1 MSGTLFVVA
10 TPIGNL
16 EDVTLRALRVLGSV
30 TLIAAEDTRRTAR
43 LLARHG
49 ISTPMTSFHEHNARS
64 KAPGLVRKLGAGADV
79 ALVTDAGTPGVSDP
93 GPELVRAALAAG
105 VRVEPIPGPSAPL
118 AAVVA
123 SGFPVVPLTILG
135 FPPRRSKDRTS
146 FFNMISATTHTVVFF
161 ESPLRVRRTMEENAH
176 IFVERPII
184 LGREITK
191 SHEEFLTGT
200 ALSLADRLASP
211 QKGEFT
217 VVVGPPRALPV
228 GSKDISPK
236 DDASIE
242 AEFIGLSTELGGSS
256 RRAVIGAVAKKLN
269 MSTRDVYSAI
279 ERSRRSGD

>member
-30 TLIAAEDTRRTAR
+30 ALIAAEDTRRTAR

-64 KAPGLVRKLGAGADV
+64 KVPGLVHKLGSGADV

-105 VRVEPIPGPSAPL
+105 ARVEPIPGASAPL

-135 FPPRRSKDRTS
+135 FPPRRSKDRET
-146 FFNMISATTHTVVFF
+146 FFKMVAGTDHSVVFF
-161 ESPLRVRRTMEENAH
+161 ESPLRVKRALAELAD
-176 IFVERPII
+176 ICGERPII

-191 SHEEFLTGT
+191 AHEEFLAGT
-200 ALSLADRLASP
+200 AASLASELAAP
-211 QKGEFT
+211 KGEFT
-217 VVVGPPRALPV
+217 VVVGPRRTGVDRPNDQFIA
-228 GSKDISPK
+228 
-236 DDASIE
+236 DDATVA
-242 AEFIGLSTELGGSS
+242 AEYLVCSTEMVGSS
-256 RRAVIGAVAKKLN
+256 RRAVIGAVARKLN
-269 MSTRDVYSAI
+269 MSQRDVYSAI
-279 ERSRRSGD
+279 ERSRGAW